1 LSTKN
6 CWRLPSL
13 PKRNHL
19 HLINFETL
27 NSDELEELGKKL
39 SLKDCKK
46 NKLSNM
52 KELLGKFFQNL
63 KVQIS
68 KSLDSVCE
76 SMIDRI
82 SNACLSNLGLL
93 DVYKKVVEKDYKKIS
108 TP

>member
-1 LSTKN
+1 
-6 CWRLPSL
+6 
-13 PKRNHL
+13 
-19 HLINFETL
+19 
-27 NSDELEELGKKL
+27 
-39 SLKDCKK
+39 
-46 NKLSNM
+46 M

-82 SNACLSNLGLL
+82 SNAYLSNLGLL
-93 DVYKKVVEKDYKKIS
+93 DVYKKVVEKDYKQIS

>member
-1 LSTKN
+1 
-6 CWRLPSL
+6 
-13 PKRNHL
+13 
-19 HLINFETL
+19 
-27 NSDELEELGKKL
+27 
-39 SLKDCKK
+39 
-46 NKLSNM
+46 M

-82 SNACLSNLGLL
+82 SNACLLNLGLL
-93 DVYKKVVEKDYKKIS
+93 DVYKKVLEKDYTKIA